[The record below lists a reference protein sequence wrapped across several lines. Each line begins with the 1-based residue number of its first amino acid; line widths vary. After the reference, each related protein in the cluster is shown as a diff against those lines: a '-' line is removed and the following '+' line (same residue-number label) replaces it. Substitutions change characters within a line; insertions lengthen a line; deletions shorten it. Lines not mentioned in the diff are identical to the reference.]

1 MNHHQKRKV
10 LFLCTGN
17 SARSILGEYLL
28 RSMDPRFETWSA
40 GADPTGKVHPMAVQV
55 LREVYGVDAT
65 GAESKSWQA
74 VEDVDFDVIIT
85 VCDRARETCPLLPGN
100 SAILAHWGSP
110 DPASASGDEA
120 EAAFRRE
127 TEAAFRRKTETIFR
141 RVTEA
146 AFRRKTETIFRRVA
160 AQIHRRLERFCAL
173 PFDQLEGEEL
183 ADRIRHIGTE
193 G

>member
-65 GAESKSWQA
+65 GAESKSWQ
-74 VEDVDFDVIIT
+74 VVKDVDFDVVIT
-85 VCDRARETCPLLPGN
+85 VCDHARDTCPILPGS
-100 SAILAHWGSP
+100 SAILAHWGSE
-110 DPASASGDEA
+110 DPARASSGEA

-127 TEAAFRRKTETIFR
+127 TEAAFRR
-141 RVTEA
+141 
-146 AFRRKTETIFRRVA
+146 VA
-160 AQIHRRLERFCAL
+160 AEIHDRLERFCAL
-173 PFDQLEGEEL
+173 PFDQLEGDEL
-183 ADRIRHIGTE
+183 ADRVRHIGTE
-193 G
+193 D